1 MRKSRFSEEQIIGIL
16 KEHQAGLSAAEV
28 CRKHGISDATFYKWR
43 SRYGG
48 MEVSDAKRLKGP
60 EDENRKLK
68 KLLAESMIDNA
79 TLKEMLTKNF

>member
-1 MRKSRFSEEQIIGIL
+1 MRKSRFTEEQIIGIL

-28 CRKHGISDATFYKWR
+28 CRKHGVSEATFYKWR

-48 MEVSDAKRLKGP
+48 MEVSDAKRLRGL